1 MVELCNRYNVALV
14 CDEIH
19 ADFEMPGNH
28 HTSMITL
35 EGAQRAVVCI
45 SATKT
50 FNLAGLQASTVVFPN
65 AGSYA
70 AVISPMQF
78 ASQPKPAQLFLR
90 ADGTVVNTD
99 F

>member
-1 MVELCNRYNVALV
+1 MDVG
-14 CDEIH
+14 D
-19 ADFEMPGNH
+19 
-28 HTSMITL
+28 
-35 EGAQRAVVCI
+35 
-45 SATKT
+45 
-50 FNLAGLQASTVVFPN
+50 TVVLHI

-70 AVISPMQF
+70 AVICPLQF